1 MVCKEL
7 QKFGLLVSQ
16 VILLQMKIIMASYRQ
31 NRDAYEGRSKILVTT
46 MIYGKANNGDT
57 SRDWDY
63 DEKNGVV
70 GFTTLSG

>member
-1 MVCKEL
+1 
-7 QKFGLLVSQ
+7 
-16 VILLQMKIIMASYRQ
+16 MKIIMASYRQ